1 MDLRAFYS
9 MVRAERLVGPPQWDS
24 LLLCGQER
32 VTYWKAMEYLR
43 PGMRV
48 LDWGAGNGHFSVFLA
63 RNGFAPDAY
72 MIDDPPALL
81 RQPGIRFT
89 KGTDPK
95 LLPYPSESFDAVF
108 GVGVLE
114 HVRER
119 GGDERASLKEL
130 TRILKPRG
138 LLFIL
143 HLPNAY
149 SWLEAANRLG
159 KSSGRSRLPHDYIYS
174 RQAFHAL
181 LPGIDLKVIEE
192 GRYNLLPRSTIN
204 RLGRRI
210 ADSPWFCA
218 LFDRLDDLTSALFG
232 SISQNRY
239 FVLRKASA
247 ASTSELRH
255 PNFIATS
262 Q

>member
-1 MDLRAFYS
+1 MDLQTFYS
-9 MVRAERLVGPPQWDS
+9 VVRAEHLVGPPQWGS

-32 VTYWKAMEYLR
+32 LTYRKAMEYLR

-63 RNGFAPDAY
+63 RNGFGTDAY

-81 RQPGIRFT
+81 RQAGIRFT
-89 KGTDPK
+89 KGADPK
-95 LLPYPSESFDAVF
+95 LLPYHSESFDAVF

-119 GGDERASLKEL
+119 GGDERASLAEL
-130 TRILKPRG
+130 TRILKPDG

-159 KSSGRSRLPHDYIYS
+159 KRLGRPRLPHDYIYS
-174 RQAFHAL
+174 RRAFHAL
-181 LPGIDLKVIEE
+181 LPGVGLKVIEE

-204 RLGRRI
+204 RIGRVI

-218 LFDRLDDLTSALFG
+218 LFDRLDDLSTALFG
-232 SISQNRY
+232 SICQNWY
-239 FVLRKASA
+239 FVLQKR
-247 ASTSELRH
+247 LR
-255 PNFIATS
+255 
-262 Q
+262 

>member
-1 MDLRAFYS
+1 MDLQSFYS
-9 MVRAERLVGPPQWDS
+9 VVRAEQLAGPPQWGS

-32 VTYWKAMEYLR
+32 VTYRKAMEYLR

-63 RNGFAPDAY
+63 RNGFEPDAY

-81 RQPGIRFT
+81 CQPGIRFT
-89 KGTDPK
+89 KGADPK

-119 GGDERASLKEL
+119 DGDERASLAEL
-130 TRILKPRG
+130 TRILKPGG

-159 KSSGRSRLPHDYIYS
+159 KRLGRPRLPHDFIYS
-174 RQAFHAL
+174 RHAFHAL
-181 LPGIDLKVIEE
+181 LPGVGLNVIEE

-204 RLGRRI
+204 RLGRSI
-210 ADSPWFCA
+210 TDATWFCT
-218 LFDRLDDLTSALFG
+218 LFDRLDDFSTALLG
-232 SISQNRY
+232 PLSQNLY
-239 FVLRKASA
+239 FVLRKGSA
-247 ASTSELRH
+247 GSGPGSTRCS
-255 PNFIATS
+255 P
-262 Q
+262 